1 LSFKVNVKYKPF
13 PTLQLTENVFEILNY
28 FQKQFIK
35 KIKLMSFQPVFAQF
49 WEKVKESIENKTYAK
64 LTLAKTIGDTELK
77 NIYVRP
83 VLLENDVFS
92 LSVTA
97 KYKTEE
103 VESFHSLEEA
113 FFVLAPYMNNP
124 FLTALLFTTEN
135 DITFKLNKK
144 RVGSIIEQAPTFK
157 KASDVILEMKEKGI

>member
-1 LSFKVNVKYKPF
+1 
-13 PTLQLTENVFEILNY
+13 
-28 FQKQFIK
+28 
-35 KIKLMSFQPVFAQF
+35 MSFQPVFAQF
-49 WEKVKESIENKTYAK
+49 WEKVKESIDNKTYAK
-64 LTLAKTIGDTELK
+64 LTLAKTIGDNELK

-83 VLLENDVFS
+83 VLSNDIFS
-92 LSVTA
+92 LSITA
-97 KYKTEE
+97 RYKTEE

-157 KASDVILEMKEKGI
+157 NASDVILEMKEKGI

>member
-1 LSFKVNVKYKPF
+1 MLY
-13 PTLQLTENVFEILNY
+13 
-28 FQKQFIK
+28 
-35 KIKLMSFQPVFAQF
+35 QPVFAQF
-49 WEKVKESIENKTYAK
+49 WEKVKESIENYTYAK

-92 LSVTA
+92 LSLTA

-103 VESFHSLEEA
+103 IESFHTLDETYMILLS
-113 FFVLAPYMNNP
+113 YMNNP

-135 DITFKLNKK
+135 DIAFKLNKK

-157 KASDVILEMKEKGI
+157 NASDVILEMKEKGL

>member
-1 LSFKVNVKYKPF
+1 
-13 PTLQLTENVFEILNY
+13 
-28 FQKQFIK
+28 
-35 KIKLMSFQPVFAQF
+35 MSFQPVFAQF
-49 WEKVKESIENKTYAK
+49 WEKVKESIDNKTYAK

-83 VLLENDVFS
+83 VLSGDIFS
-92 LSVTA
+92 LSITA
-97 KYKTEE
+97 RYKTEE
-103 VESFHSLEEA
+103 VESFHSFEEA

-157 KASDVILEMKEKGI
+157 NASDVILEMKEKGL

>member
-1 LSFKVNVKYKPF
+1 
-13 PTLQLTENVFEILNY
+13 
-28 FQKQFIK
+28 
-35 KIKLMSFQPVFAQF
+35 MSYEPVFALF
-49 WEKVKESIENKTYAK
+49 WESVKQSIQNGTYAK

-92 LSVTA
+92 LSLSA

-103 VESFHSLEEA
+103 IESFHTIDEA
-113 FFVLAPYMNNP
+113 FIVLAPYMNNP

-144 RVGSIIEQAPTFK
+144 RVGSIIEQPPTFK
-157 KASDVILEMKEKGI
+157 NASDVIIEMKEKGII

>member
-1 LSFKVNVKYKPF
+1 
-13 PTLQLTENVFEILNY
+13 
-28 FQKQFIK
+28 
-35 KIKLMSFQPVFAQF
+35 MSFQPVFVQF
-49 WEKVKESIENKTYAK
+49 WEKVKESIENGTYAK

-92 LSVTA
+92 LSLSA

-103 VESFHSLEEA
+103 IESFHTLDEA
-113 FFVLAPYMNNP
+113 FLVLTPYLNNP

-144 RVGSIIEQAPTFK
+144 RVASIIEQAPTFK
-157 KASDVILEMKEKGI
+157 HASDAIIEMKTKGII

>member
-1 LSFKVNVKYKPF
+1 
-13 PTLQLTENVFEILNY
+13 
-28 FQKQFIK
+28 
-35 KIKLMSFQPVFAQF
+35 MSFQPVFAQF

-83 VLLENDVFS
+83 VLNEGVFS
-92 LSVTA
+92 LSITMR
-97 KYKTEE
+97 YKTEE
-103 VESFHSLEEA
+103 IESFHTVEEA
-113 FFVLAPYMNNP
+113 YMILLSYMNKP

-157 KASDVILEMKEKGI
+157 NASDVILEMREKGI

>member
-1 LSFKVNVKYKPF
+1 
-13 PTLQLTENVFEILNY
+13 
-28 FQKQFIK
+28 
-35 KIKLMSFQPVFAQF
+35 MSFQPVFAQF

-83 VLLENDVFS
+83 VLSNDIFS
-92 LSVTA
+92 LSITA
-97 KYKTEE
+97 RYKTEE
-103 VESFHSLEEA
+103 VESFHSMEET

-144 RVGSIIEQAPTFK
+144 RVGSIIEQSPTFK
-157 KASDVILEMKEKGI
+157 NASDVILEMKERGL

>member
-1 LSFKVNVKYKPF
+1 LENNPTFKNKF
-13 PTLQLTENVFEILNY
+13 
-28 FQKQFIK
+28 
-35 KIKLMSFQPVFAQF
+35 MSFQPVFVQF
-49 WEKVKESIENKTYAK
+49 WEKVKESVQNGTYAK

-83 VLLENDVFS
+83 VLLEEGGYT

-97 KYKTEE
+97 RYKTEE
-103 VESFHSLEEA
+103 IESFHTLEEA
-113 FFVLAPYMNNP
+113 FEVLAPYMNNP

-144 RVGSIIEQAPTFK
+144 RVASIIEQAPTFK
-157 KASDVILEMKEKGI
+157 NAADVIIEMKAKGII

>member
-1 LSFKVNVKYKPF
+1 
-13 PTLQLTENVFEILNY
+13 
-28 FQKQFIK
+28 
-35 KIKLMSFQPVFAQF
+35 MSFQPVFVLF
-49 WEKVKESIENKTYAK
+49 WEKVKKSIENHTYAK

-83 VLLENDVFS
+83 VLNDDVFS

-97 KYKTEE
+97 RYKTEE
-103 VESFHSLEEA
+103 IESFHSLEEA

-157 KASDVILEMKEKGI
+157 NASDVILEMKEKGI

>member
-1 LSFKVNVKYKPF
+1 
-13 PTLQLTENVFEILNY
+13 
-28 FQKQFIK
+28 
-35 KIKLMSFQPVFAQF
+35 MSFQPVFAQF
-49 WEKVKESIENKTYAK
+49 WEKVKESIENHTYAK

-83 VLLENDVFS
+83 VLNNDV
-92 LSVTA
+92 LSMSITA
-97 KYKTEE
+97 RYKAEE
-103 VESFHSLEEA
+103 IESFHSLEEA

-157 KASDVILEMKEKGI
+157 NASDVILEMKEKAI

>member
-1 LSFKVNVKYKPF
+1 
-13 PTLQLTENVFEILNY
+13 
-28 FQKQFIK
+28 
-35 KIKLMSFQPVFAQF
+35 MSFQPVFTQF
-49 WEKVKESIENKTYAK
+49 WEHVKESIQNGTFAK

-83 VLLENDVFS
+83 VLLEDDFKLS
-92 LSVTA
+92 LIA
-97 KYKTEE
+97 RYKTEE
-103 VESFHSLEEA
+103 VESFHTLDET

-135 DITFKLNKK
+135 DLTFKLNKK

-157 KASDVILEMKEKGI
+157 NASDVIIEMKEKGII

>member
-1 LSFKVNVKYKPF
+1 
-13 PTLQLTENVFEILNY
+13 
-28 FQKQFIK
+28 
-35 KIKLMSFQPVFAQF
+35 MSYQSVFAIF
-49 WEKVKESIENKTYAK
+49 WEKVKESIQNGTYAK

-83 VLLENDVFS
+83 VLLEDGGFTLS
-92 LSVTA
+92 LTS

-103 VESFHSLEEA
+103 IENFHNMDEA
-113 FFVLAPYMNNP
+113 FFILAAYMSNP

-157 KASDVILEMKEKGI
+157 SASDVIIEMKAKGISI